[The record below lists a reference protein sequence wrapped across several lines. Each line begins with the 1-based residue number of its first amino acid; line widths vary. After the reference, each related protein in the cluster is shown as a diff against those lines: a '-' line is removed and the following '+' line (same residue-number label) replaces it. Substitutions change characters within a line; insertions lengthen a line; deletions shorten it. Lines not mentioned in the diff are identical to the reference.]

1 MDILER
7 IIEAVAQKL
16 ISMRLNEEDESAGEK
31 TSAANRDAAK
41 KRYEAGMR
49 ASETDRHGVGPE
61 EGEPVKHTRQ
71 NTVGRRKRNAD
82 NEPSESEDEKAA
94 DKFANQYGRSA
105 NKTSKP
111 MPVNIKTKSKRG
123 APVNPTAVRGRSIN
137 TSRGETTEDAA
148 RLKTV
153 KDVFAARKK
162 KRSHETKRNV

>member
-49 ASETDRHGVGPE
+49 ASETDRHGVGPA

-71 NTVGRRKRNAD
+71 NTVGKRKRNAD
-82 NEPSESEDEKAA
+82 DETPSEAEDEKAA
-94 DKFANQYGRSA
+94 DKFANKYGRSG

-111 MPVNIKTKSKRG
+111 MPLNIKTKSKRG
-123 APVNPTAVRGRSIN
+123 APVNPTAVRGKSIN
-137 TSRGETTEDAA
+137 MSRRDTEAEAKAKAD
-148 RLKTV
+148 RLKKV
-153 KDVFAARKK
+153 KQHYAATRGKK
-162 KRSHETKRNV
+162 